1 MKSMSYRI
9 TKMNV
14 AQGIVQNLI
23 AKLVS
28 IPLPFSELI
37 FKKESLGLIMQ
48 GSRKAF
54 PAYRPIR

>member
-9 TKMNV
+9 TKINV

-23 AKLVS
+23 VKLVS

-37 FKKESLGLIMQ
+37 FKKESLLC
-48 GSRKAF
+48 RVLE
-54 PAYRPIR
+54 RPFQRIGRIR